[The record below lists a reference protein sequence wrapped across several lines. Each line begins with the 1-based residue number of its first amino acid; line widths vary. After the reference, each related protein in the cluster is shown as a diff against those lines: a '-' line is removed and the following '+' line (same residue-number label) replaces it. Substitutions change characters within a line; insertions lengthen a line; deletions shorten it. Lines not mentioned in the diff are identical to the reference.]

1 MNMYLNKIEQCL
13 QNVEQ
18 HWPQYH
24 IDGTRNIWILKP
36 GAKSRGRG
44 MREKKSFF
52 FSSGK
57 DVKMRILGI
66 VVYDRLDDILKLCS
80 STLTNDRKF
89 VVQKYIERPLLIHNT
104 KFDIRQWFLVT
115 DWNPL
120 TIWMFKDC
128 YLRFCT
134 EHFSLATR
142 QQNVHLCNYSIQKH
156 YKNNSNR
163 HADLPGMNEIF
174 IRLVFSLF
182 LRGKYV
188 DKV

>member
-1 MNMYLNKIEQCL
+1 MSNIIGHSIKSMERETSGYSNQE
-13 QNVEQ
+13 
-18 HWPQYH
+18 
-24 IDGTRNIWILKP
+24 RNPEDEASLTPFPYSIHLRLP
-36 GAKSRGRG
+36 S
-44 MREKKSFF
+44 
-52 FSSGK
+52 
-57 DVKMRILGI
+57 GI
-66 VVYDRLDDILKLCS
+66 VVYDRLEDILKLCS
-80 STLTNDRKF
+80 STLSKDGKF

-134 EHFSLATR
+134 EHFSLETR

-163 HADLPGMNEIF
+163 HNDLPGQSTSIDRCSEE
-174 IRLVFSLF
+174 
-182 LRGKYV
+182 
-188 DKV
+188 

>member
-1 MNMYLNKIEQCL
+1 MTCE
-13 QNVEQ
+13 
-18 HWPQYH
+18 
-24 IDGTRNIWILKP
+24 
-36 GAKSRGRG
+36 
-44 MREKKSFF
+44 
-52 FSSGK
+52 
-57 DVKMRILGI
+57 
-66 VVYDRLDDILKLCS
+66 
-80 STLTNDRKF
+80 RKF
-89 VVQKYIERPLLIHNT
+89 VVQKYLERPLLIHNT

-163 HADLPGMNEIF
+163 HIDLPGINTLKHYF
-174 IRLVFSLF
+174 VKHDLKRVLKCIRIKICTPPPPTD
-182 LRGKYV
+182 RDRHY
-188 DKV
+188 

>member
-1 MNMYLNKIEQCL
+1 MDEVRIS
-13 QNVEQ
+13 
-18 HWPQYH
+18 PSP
-24 IDGTRNIWILKP
+24 T
-36 GAKSRGRG
+36 
-44 MREKKSFF
+44 SFALF
-52 FSSGK
+52 L
-57 DVKMRILGI
+57 VGI

-80 STLTNDRKF
+80 SSLTNDRKF

-120 TIWMFKDC
+120 TIWMFKDS

-156 YKNNSNR
+156 YKNNTNR
-163 HADLPGMNEIF
+163 HADLPG
-174 IRLVFSLF
+174 RLV
-182 LRGKYV
+182 G
-188 DKV
+188 